1 MAIKVLLVE
10 DHELTRRGMAYGL
23 KAFENIEVTAEAEN
37 GKEAL
42 IAVGKYKPDIV
53 LMDIAM
59 PVLNGID
66 ATKKIREIHPD
77 MKIIMLTSLNEKE
90 NVLSAFSAGANA
102 YCIKSIKIES
112 LVNIINMVLDGAI
125 WVDPDMA
132 EFILDILRAKPESA
146 EEKKGSK
153 KDFNLTNREKEILKL
168 ISDGLCN
175 KDIADKLFLS
185 LHTVKNHVKNI
196 IQKLAVD
203 DRTQAAIMAL
213 KENLI

>member
-1 MAIKVLLVE
+1 MAVKVLLVE
-10 DHELTRRGMAYGL
+10 DHELTRKGMAYGL

-42 IAVGKYKPDIV
+42 IAVGKYRPDVV

-66 ATKKIREIHPD
+66 ATKKIKEIYPD
-77 MKIIMLTSLNEKE
+77 IKIIMLTSLNEKE

-112 LVNIINMVLDGAI
+112 LVNIISMVLDGAI
-125 WVDPDMA
+125 WVDPDIA
-132 EFILDILRAKPESA
+132 GFILDILRAKPV
-146 EEKKGSK
+146 EEKKGNT

-185 LHTVKNHVKNI
+185 LHTVKNHVKSI